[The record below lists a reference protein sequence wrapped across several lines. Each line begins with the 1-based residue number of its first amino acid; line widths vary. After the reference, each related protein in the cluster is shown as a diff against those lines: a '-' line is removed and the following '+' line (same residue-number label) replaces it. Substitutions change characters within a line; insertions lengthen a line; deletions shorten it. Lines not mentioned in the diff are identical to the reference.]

1 MIEYLTF
8 LFEINIEKNNVYFS
22 YIFDI
27 LNMKEK
33 NKNYVERLSTKEY
46 KIFFFD
52 SKNEKFLNK
61 SGDQITKFCDN
72 TICLFYKTT
81 KKRTYNQLNYEQ
93 DNF

>member
-46 KIFFFD
+46 KIFFF
-52 SKNEKFLNK
+52 
-61 SGDQITKFCDN
+61 
-72 TICLFYKTT
+72 
-81 KKRTYNQLNYEQ
+81 
-93 DNF
+93 